1 MVVVTVLGSGTSMGI
16 PVVGCDCAVCHSSD
30 PRDKRTRS
38 SVWIDVKG
46 RHLLI
51 DTSIDFR
58 TQALR
63 EGITHLDAV
72 LFTHH
77 HVDHIL
83 GLDDLR
89 SLTLLKNYTIPI
101 YAEAETLQH
110 IRRVFAY
117 IFSTEKPISDIP
129 RIEAHEISEAPFKVQ
144 GVPITPIRVYH
155 GPLPILGYRIGN
167 FAYITDVSHIP
178 EASFKK
184 LEGVEVLILGALRYR
199 PHPTHFNFEQA
210 IAAAQRIGARQT
222 YFTHI
227 AHQVSH
233 QEGNAR
239 LSEGIA
245 IAYDGMR
252 VVIE

>member
-1 MVVVTVLGSGTSMGI
+1 MGI
-16 PVVGCDCAVCHSSD
+16 PVVGCTCAVCRSED

-38 SVWIDVKG
+38 SVLIEADQVTV
-46 RHLLI
+46 LI

-58 TQALR
+58 FQALR
-63 EGITHLDAV
+63 EGLQHLDAV

-101 YAEAETLQH
+101 YASATTMQN
-110 IRRVFAY
+110 IQRVFAY
-117 IFSTEKPISDIP
+117 IFTDQKPVSDIP
-129 RIEAHEISEAPFKVQ
+129 KITAHIIDDQPFTIKNLEII
-144 GVPITPIRVYH
+144 PIPVMH

-167 FAYITDVSHIP
+167 FAYCTDVSFIP
-178 EASFKK
+178 PESMKL
-184 LEGVEVLILGALRYR
+184 LEGVEVLILGALRYK

-210 IAAAQRIGARQT
+210 IAAARQIQARHT

-227 AHQVSH
+227 AHQVRH
-233 QEGNAR
+233 ADAIQQ
-239 LSEGIA
+239 LPEGISL
-245 IAYDGMR
+245 AYDGMR
-252 VVIE
+252 IHIG

>member
-1 MVVVTVLGSGTSMGI
+1 MEITVLGSGTSMGI
-16 PVVGCDCAVCHSSD
+16 PVVGCHCAVCRSTD

-38 SVWIDVKG
+38 SVLIKVSGKTI
-46 RHLLI
+46 LI

-63 EGITHLDAV
+63 EDIQYLDAV

-89 SLTLLKNYTIPI
+89 SLTLFNHYTIPI
-101 YAEAETLQH
+101 YASGTTLQN

-117 IFSTEKPISDIP
+117 IFDDTPAISDIP
-129 RIEAHEISEAPFKVQ
+129 RIRAHEIDERPFSIGGVSI
-144 GVPITPIRVYH
+144 VPIPIMH
-155 GPLPILGYRIGN
+155 GPLPILGFRIGD
-167 FAYITDVSHIP
+167 FAYCTDVSDIP
-178 EASFKK
+178 EKS
-184 LEGVEVLILGALRYR
+184 LGLLQNLQVLILGALRYK

-210 IAAAQRIGARQT
+210 VATAQKIGAKQT
-222 YFTHI
+222 FFTHI

-233 QEGNAR
+233 AEAIEK
-239 LSEGIA
+239 LPDGISL
-245 IAYDGMR
+245 AYDGMR
-252 VVIE
+252 IIIE